1 MLVCWDCQPLSMSSN
16 AIRQQGEERR
26 NGVEEG
32 DRVSCGEAAEE
43 RTEGRPERGSVPV
56 REGTGTQDGGSEV
69 PDAAE
74 HEKAKAMRRASE
86 GQEGAFLI
94 CDGVKV
100 LSGGAGALEG
110 HTGDTGKRS
119 GR

>member
-1 MLVCWDCQPLSMSSN
+1 MSSN

-32 DRVSCGEAAEE
+32 DRVPCGEAAEE
-43 RTEGRPERGSVPV
+43 RTKGRPERGSVPV

-74 HEKAKAMRRASE
+74 HEEAKTMRGALE

-94 CDGVKV
+94 CDGVNV
-100 LSGGAGALEG
+100 LIGVERPLEG
-110 HTGDTGKRS
+110 HTGDTGNR
-119 GR
+119 

>member
-1 MLVCWDCQPLSMSSN
+1 MLGLSTVSGVGHV
-16 AIRQQGEERR
+16 QERKEGR

-32 DRVSCGEAAEE
+32 DGVQGGEAAEE

-74 HEKAKAMRRASE
+74 HEETKAMRGASE
-86 GQEGAFLI
+86 GQEGAYLL
-94 CDGVKV
+94 CDGVNV
-100 LSGGAGALEG
+100 LVGGTGGLEG
-110 HTGDTGKRS
+110 HRGEAD
-119 GR
+119 

>member
-1 MLVCWDCQPLSMSSN
+1 MLGLSTVLGVGHV
-16 AIRQQGEERR
+16 QERKEGR

-32 DRVSCGEAAEE
+32 DGVQGGEAAEE

-74 HEKAKAMRRASE
+74 HEETKAMRGASE
-86 GQEGAFLI
+86 GQEGAYLL
-94 CDGVKV
+94 CDGVNV
-100 LSGGAGALEG
+100 LVGGTGGLEG
-110 HTGDTGKRS
+110 HRGEAD
-119 GR
+119 